1 MAGGTEIYLGTGH
14 HTLFSDEQ
22 WYLVVIPGSAPP
34 FLECRFQTDAL
45 DRAGYPAWTQTE
57 FCVYCEGEHATLRL
71 PLHRMPQPGDPN
83 RFASVSDAI
92 WKRAVEECG
101 KLPFDI
107 VSSEFRVRQSEDK
120 P

>member
-14 HTLFSDEQ
+14 HTLFSDEE
-22 WYLVVIPGSAPP
+22 WYLIVAPGSAHPY
-34 FLECRFQTDAL
+34 LECRFQTDAL

-57 FCVYCEGEHATLRL
+57 FCVSCEGGVATLRL
-71 PLHRMPQPGDPN
+71 PLSRIPQRGDPN
-83 RFASVSDAI
+83 RFASVPDAI

-101 KLPFDI
+101 KLQFGV
-107 VSSEFRVRQSEDK
+107 VSSESRARQSEGK